1 VIATVLAN
9 DYTGAMEHVDVIVIG
24 AGVMGA
30 SIALDLSRAGRQ
42 VLVLDKGDA
51 VGGASTSASSSVVR
65 TNYSTLDGV
74 TASWEATHA
83 WRDFA
88 GHIGE
93 IDGPVARLVTTGKLM
108 FEPAGYDRSAT
119 LGHFDTVGVPYEV
132 IPAGEIPARFPF
144 IDNGRFWPPRT
155 AADPAFF
162 DPADGLL
169 DALWMPEGGFVDDP
183 QLAAA
188 NLMDAARRE
197 GAEVRLGIEVTAIE
211 TTANAV
217 ARVVTAG
224 GTAIDTPCVVNAA
237 GPWSARVNR
246 FIDTDPGL
254 RVDTRAI
261 RQEVHSLKAPPG
273 FDPGA
278 GGTVVGDMDLGT
290 YFRPHFGG
298 TIIVGGVEAECD
310 PLDWVDDADDVDPTP
325 TSELFESQTYRVAR
339 RVPGA
344 EVPLRPM
351 GLGAAYDV
359 TPDWVPIYDRTD
371 VDGYYVAIGTSG
383 NQFKNAPIV
392 GGIMTMIIDACEG
405 GRDHDADPT
414 PFECRRI
421 GRTLDLGHYSRRR
434 TLNATSGTVLG

>member
-1 VIATVLAN
+1 
-9 DYTGAMEHVDVIVIG
+9 MERVDVVVIG

-30 SIALDLSRAGRQ
+30 SIALDLSRTGRQ

-93 IDGPVARLVTTGKLM
+93 IDGPVARLVTTGMLM

-132 IPAGEIPARFPF
+132 VGADDMPTRFPF

-155 AADPAFF
+155 ADDPDFF
-162 DPADGLL
+162 SPADGAL
-169 DALWMPEGGFVDDP
+169 DALWMPESGFVDDP

-188 NLMDAARRE
+188 NLMTAAKRH
-197 GAEVRLGIEVTAIE
+197 GAEVRLGIEATAIE
-211 TTANAV
+211 TTAGAV
-217 ARVVTAG
+217 TRVCTAG
-224 GTAIDTPCVVNAA
+224 GNTIDTACVVNAA
-237 GPWSARVNR
+237 GPWSAQVNHI
-246 FIDTDPGL
+246 IDADPGL
-254 RVDTRAI
+254 RVGTRAM
-261 RQEVHSLKAPPG
+261 RQEVHTLKAPAG

-278 GGTVVGDMDLGT
+278 SGTAVGDMDLGT

-310 PLDWVDDADDVDPTP
+310 PLDWVDEVDSVDPTP
-325 TSELFESQTYRVAR
+325 TSALFESQTYRVAR

-351 GLGAAYDV
+351 GLASAYDV

-371 VDGYYVAIGTSG
+371 VDGYYLAIGTSG

-392 GGIMTMIIDACEG
+392 GGIMTSIIDACERG
-405 GRDHDADPT
+405 HDHDADPT
-414 PFECRRI
+414 PYECRRI

-434 TLNATSGTVLG
+434 PLNATSGTVLG